1 MSKKIVQSMRL
12 WAGRPQVSNS
22 VKVECFLCPPKRP
35 DWLLGSHS
43 LLASVYC
50 LSSPGLKGPGCQPN
64 NSPVSSADGMM
75 HNTNFPLVLRLQINE
90 QQKVKAV

>member
-1 MSKKIVQSMRL
+1 MKSTRL
-12 WAGRPQVSNS
+12 LAGPSQGSNS
-22 VKVECFLCPPKRP
+22 GKGECFLCPPKRS
-35 DWLLGSHS
+35 DWLLGPHS

-50 LSSPGLKGPGCQPN
+50 ASPRWIKRPGCQPN

-75 HNTNFPLVLRLQINE
+75 LSTKSLLVLRLQLNE

>member
-1 MSKKIVQSMRL
+1 VQSARL
-12 WAGRPQVSNS
+12 WAGRSQGSNS
-22 VKVECFLCPPKRP
+22 GKGECFLCPPKRP
-35 DWLLGSHS
+35 DWLLGPHS

-50 LSSPGLKGPGCQPN
+50 LSSSGIKWPGCQPN

-75 HNTNFPLVLRLQINE
+75 HSTKFPLVLRLQLNE